1 MIAGKPLNINV
12 EHVTRVEGH
21 GNIRINVRNGKLEE
35 CKLEITESPRYF
47 EAMLIGKP
55 WYQVNYIT
63 CRICGICSV
72 GHTSASLQAT
82 EDAFGIEL
90 SEQTRLLRK
99 LNLDGETLQSH
110 VLHVLFLVA
119 PDLFGKGSV
128 IPLATEAPEVVKMAL
143 RMKNTANALCEMI
156 GGRHVHPIAC
166 VVGGFTHLP
175 TRKEMEAVRER
186 LLELQKDLETTV
198 DLLKTKA
205 MPEFERKTEY
215 IALKQAEE
223 YAFLEGQIASSE
235 AKELLPPQFYKDRV
249 KEYIVEHS
257 SAKHTEGE
265 TGAYM
270 VGALARVNTN
280 YDLLRPKAKRVAET
294 LGLKVPCYNPFM
306 NNIAQIVECVHCTE
320 TAVETLETLIERG
333 LAPEPIEVKPR
344 EGRGVG
350 AVEVPRGILFHDYT
364 YDKQGH
370 IVEAN
375 CVIPT
380 AQNLANIDLDMQALV
395 PQILDRPKER
405 IQLLCEMLVRAYDP
419 CISCSAHMLEV
430 EFVE

>member
-1 MIAGKPLNINV
+1 MVATKHLDINV

-21 GNIRINVRNGKLEE
+21 GNIRVNVREGKLEE

-47 EAMLIGKP
+47 EAMLLGRP

-82 EDAFGIEL
+82 EDAFGIQP
-90 SEQTRLLRK
+90 SEQTTLLRK

-110 VLHVLFLVA
+110 ILHVLFLVA

-128 IPLATEAPEVVKMAL
+128 IALAAEAPDVVKMAL

-175 TRKEMEAVRER
+175 TKKDLGAMRER
-186 LLELQKDLETTV
+186 LLVFREDLDTTV
-198 DLLKTKA
+198 ELLKTKP

-215 IALKQAEE
+215 IALKKPGE
-223 YAFLEGQIASSE
+223 YAFLDGQIASS
-235 AKELLPPQFYKDRV
+235 ASDELLPPQYYKDRV
-249 KEYIVEHS
+249 KEHIVDHS

-265 TGAYM
+265 SGAYM
-270 VGALARVNTN
+270 VGALARTNTN
-280 YDLLRPKAKRVAET
+280 YDLLHPRAKKVAEV
-294 LGLKVPCYNPFM
+294 LGLAAPCYNSFM
-306 NNIAQIVECVHCTE
+306 NNIAQVVESVHCCE
-320 TAVETLETLIERG
+320 TAIETLEKLIDRSLE
-333 LAPEPIEVKPR
+333 PESIPVKPR

-364 YDKQGH
+364 YNKEGR

-380 AQNLANIDLDMQALV
+380 GQNLANIDLDMQALV
-395 PQILDRPKER
+395 PRILDRPREEVR
-405 IQLLCEMLVRAYDP
+405 LLCEMLVRAYDP

-430 EFVE
+430 EFVD